1 MEVQT
6 SFIFIQT
13 SKFSKSPSIHFGR
26 SDAKIMLNLTH
37 GTVYKNDRISETK
50 KAMML
55 KFWMDIDIFMGH
67 NQAHTIPYHTILNA
81 VLTHCPSRTSKIYRP
96 GTIYPSKGKSVR
108 ARTKGN
114 FALPPINLPQGSTLL
129 DYLKA

>member
-6 SFIFIQT
+6 SFIFVQM

-67 NQAHTIPYHTILNA
+67 NQAYTIPYHTKCCPHSLSE
-81 VLTHCPSRTSKIYRP
+81 THIQDISAGHDFIINFMYF
-96 GTIYPSKGKSVR
+96 R
-108 ARTKGN
+108 AKVQ
-114 FALPPINLPQGSTLL
+114 FINIVI
-129 DYLKA
+129 